1 MNQAQMMQQIRKM
14 QQEMARVQEE
24 LANTVIDGSAAS
36 GAVTVSISG
45 EFQVKKVAI
54 KPEVVDPEDV
64 ETLEDLLVVALNDA
78 LGKVQELS
86 SRKMGALTGGMKIPG
101 LM

>member
-1 MNQAQMMQQIRKM
+1 MNQAQMMQQLRKM

-24 LANTVIDGSAAS
+24 LANTVIDGSAAG

-45 EFQVKKVAI
+45 EFQVKKVTI
-54 KPEVVDPEDV
+54 KPEAVDPDDI

-86 SRKMGALTGGMKIPG
+86 SRKMGALTGGMRIPG
-101 LM
+101 LT